1 MTAVHALLF
10 QLALFLGLLS
20 LPELGAA
27 ACALA
32 ALGSLEGA
40 GAGGGVAAGATK

>member
-1 MTAVHALLF
+1 MSAVHTLLF
-10 QLALFLGLLS
+10 QLALFVGLLS

-32 ALGSLEGA
+32 AFGSIRGA
-40 GAGGGVAAGATK
+40 GAWRV